1 MGYPQK
7 VWTSLS
13 SDNVSFIKGKTST
26 ELFHPLG
33 KLLPVRSV
41 KSQITGQ

>member
-7 VWTSLS
+7 AWTSLS
-13 SDNVSFIKGKTST
+13 SGNVSFIKGMTST
-26 ELFHPLG
+26 ELLHPLG

-41 KSQITGQ
+41 KSQTTGE